1 MMGDLGMHTDQY
13 ELTML
18 EAALQSG
25 LAHQRVVFEVFS
37 RSLRGYRYGVVA
49 GTERALDAIQN
60 FHIEDD
66 DLKWLV
72 DGGIIKTQTAKWLE
86 SYHFHGR
93 VSAYREGELYFPYS
107 PILTVEGTFAEAVL
121 LETVVLS
128 MMNFD
133 TSVAGLAARIRA
145 AAGEGKTLIEMA
157 SRRTHE
163 EAAVSVARSAYLA
176 GFDATSNLLA
186 GRRYGIP
193 TTGTSAHAFT
203 MGHVSEEEAFRAQV
217 AALGVGTTL
226 LVDTYDVEL
235 GIEHAAAAGG
245 FGLGAIR
252 IDSGDLDAQAR
263 TARRE
268 LDALGCSSAKIVLS
282 GDLDEFQIASMME
295 RGTPAQVFGVGT
307 RLVTGAMSPG
317 MVYKLVAVERDG
329 VMTPVSK
336 RSQGKAT
343 VGGRKTAF
351 RTYRRGRIATE
362 VLSLNDGSE
371 LGEELQVVMLDD
383 GQRLFQATLNE
394 SRQLLRERVK
404 TLPDEAFELDNYIPV
419 LEATMFNREMARN
432 ALQVAA

>member
-1 MMGDLGMHTDQY
+1 MSNLGMHTDQY

-18 EAALQSG
+18 EAAMQSG
-25 LAHQRVVFEVFS
+25 LAEQRTVFEVFS

-60 FHIEDD
+60 FHIEDN

-72 DGGIIKTQTAKWLE
+72 DCKIIKMATAKWLE
-86 SYHFHGR
+86 SYRFHGR
-93 VSAYREGELYFPYS
+93 VSGYREGDLYFPYS
-107 PILTVEGTFAEAVL
+107 PIFTVEGTFAEAVL

-133 TSVAGLAARIRA
+133 TSVAGLAARVRA

-163 EAAVSVARSAYLA
+163 EAAISVARSAYLA

-186 GRRYGIP
+186 GQRYGIP

-203 MGHVSEEEAFRAQV
+203 MGHTSEDEAFKVQV
-217 AALGVGTTL
+217 AALGKGTTL

-235 GIEHAAAAGG
+235 GIEHAVAAAGSE
-245 FGLGAIR
+245 LGAIR
-252 IDSGDLDAQAR
+252 IDSGDLETQAR
-263 TARRE
+263 RARRE
-268 LDALGCSSAKIVLS
+268 LDALGCIDTKIVLS
-282 GDLDEFQIASMME
+282 GDLDEFRIAAMVE
-295 RGTPAQVFGVGT
+295 HGTPAQVFGVGT

-317 MVYKLVAVERDG
+317 MVYKLVAVEHG
-329 VMTPVSK
+329 GEMIPVSK
-336 RSQGKAT
+336 NSQGKAT
-343 VGGRKTAF
+343 VGGRKAAF

-362 VLSLNDGSE
+362 VLSLNPDSE

-383 GQRLFQATLNE
+383 GQRVFQATLNE
-394 SRQLLRERVK
+394 SRQLLRERVG
-404 TLPDEAFELDNYIPV
+404 TLPSEAFELDNYIPV
-419 LEATMFNREMARN
+419 IEAKMFDHNMARN